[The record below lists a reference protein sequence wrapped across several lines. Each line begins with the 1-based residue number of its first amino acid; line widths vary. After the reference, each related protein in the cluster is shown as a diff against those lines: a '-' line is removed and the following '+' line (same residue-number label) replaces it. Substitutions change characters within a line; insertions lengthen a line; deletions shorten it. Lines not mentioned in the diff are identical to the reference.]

1 MIEKSV
7 ILGSHSLTRN
17 YFGIRLW
24 SGKTMISFLYLIC
37 LKPTKRIQLSFL
49 SAVRDMRYWFYN
61 IIYPRWHFKIVLFG
75 IGCSGIWFCK
85 LFMDYSAIQHLK
97 NMEGGGGLY
106 FIMLSGS
113 KNWIFR
119 FWNFQI
125 FTFDQLFYSIPNL
138 KLVFVFYFWWFFYK
152 FILIRL

>member
-1 MIEKSV
+1 MIEKSML
-7 ILGSHSLTRN
+7 LGSHSLTRN

-24 SGKTMISFLYLIC
+24 SGKTMISFLYSIC

-97 NMEGGGGLY
+97 IMEGGGGLY
-106 FIMLSGS
+106 FADSTCYQVVKTEFLDFG
-113 KNWIFR
+113 IFKFLLLINYSTR
-119 FWNFQI
+119 SQI
-125 FTFDQLFYSIPNL
+125 
-138 KLVFVFYFWWFFYK
+138 
-152 FILIRL
+152 